1 MLGHHIVALPVGTYG
16 AWHARNLIK
25 MKALL
30 TQKKFAFTKLL
41 TYRIFM
47 VLAYQTMAVAVGWH
61 IYQITRDPLSLGL
74 IGLAEVLPY
83 FASALFAGYCIDHY
97 SRRWFGVLAALM
109 LCINGLTLAAI
120 SAGYVQGNT
129 VFWIYLSI
137 GFTGLARAFI
147 APSYSALMA
156 IIVQRE
162 SYAKAAGIGSSV
174 FQIGLIAGPALGGLL
189 VGFTST
195 TTTYVFSAVM
205 CLGAAIALLTLRIKQ
220 PPPAEISPV
229 FASIGQGLKFVWN
242 NQILLG
248 AQMLDMFAV
257 LLGGAVAMLPA
268 FIQDIYQLGPESL
281 GLLRATPAVGAM
293 CVGLYLAR
301 KPISQHAGRYM
312 LWSVAGFGF
321 CIICFGISHNYWVA
335 GIFLALSGAFDG
347 VSVVLRT
354 TIMQLATPDSMRG
367 RVSAINGIFIGS
379 SNELGAF
386 ESGVAARLM
395 GLVPSVIFGGI
406 MTLGVVAVVAKYN
419 PALKQLE
426 LSQLK

>member
-1 MLGHHIVALPVGTYG
+1 
-16 AWHARNLIK
+16 
-25 MKALL
+25 MKKLF
-30 TQKKFAFTKLL
+30 TQKQFALTKLL

-47 VLAYQTMAVAVGWH
+47 VLAYQSMTLAVSWH

-97 SRRWFGVLAALM
+97 SRRWFGVLAALL
-109 LCINGLTLAAI
+109 LCLVAFGLAAI
-120 SAGYVQGNT
+120 SAGYIEGYT
-129 VFWIYLSI
+129 VFWIYASI

-156 IIVQRE
+156 IIVPRE
-162 SYAKAAGIGSSV
+162 SYAKAAGIGSST
-174 FQIGLIAGPALGGLL
+174 FQIGLVAGPAIGGLL
-189 VGFTST
+189 VGFAST
-195 TTTYVFSAVM
+195 TTSYLFSALM
-205 CLGAAIALLTLRIKQ
+205 CIGAMLALLSLRIKQ
-220 PPPAEISPV
+220 PPTAETAPV

-242 NQILLG
+242 NQILFG

-268 FIQDIYQLGPESL
+268 FINDIYHLGPESL
-281 GLLRATPAVGAM
+281 GLLRAAPAVGAM
-293 CVGLYLAR
+293 GVGIYLAR
-301 KPISQHAGRYM
+301 QPINQHAGRYL
-312 LWSVAGFGF
+312 LWAVAGFGA
-321 CIICFGISHNYWVA
+321 CMICFGLSQSYWLA
-335 GIFLALSGAFDG
+335 GLFLFLSGAFDG

-354 TIMQLATPDSMRG
+354 TIMQLATPDGMRG

-395 GLVPSVIFGGI
+395 GLVPSVVFGGL
-406 MTLGVVAVVAKYN
+406 MTLGVVAATAKLN
-419 PALKQLE
+419 PRLKQLE

>member
-1 MLGHHIVALPVGTYG
+1 
-16 AWHARNLIK
+16 
-25 MKALL
+25 MKDLF
-30 TQKKFAFTKLL
+30 TQKQFALTKLL

-47 VLAYQTMAVAVGWH
+47 VLAYQSMTVAASWH
-61 IYQITRDPLSLGL
+61 VYQITRDPLSLGL
-74 IGLAEVLPY
+74 IGLAEVIPY

-97 SRRWFGVLAALM
+97 SRRWFGVLAACL
-109 LCINGLTLAAI
+109 LGLVGLVLAAI
-120 SAGYVQGNT
+120 SAGYIAGHT
-129 VFWIYLSI
+129 VFWIYASI
-137 GFTGLARAFI
+137 GVTGLARAFI

-156 IIVQRE
+156 IIIPRA
-162 SYAKAAGIGSSV
+162 SYAKAAGLGSSV
-174 FQIGLIAGPALGGLL
+174 FQIGLIAGPAIGGLL
-189 VGFTST
+189 VGFAST
-195 TTTYVFSAVM
+195 TAAYVFSAVM
-205 CLGAAIALLTLRIKQ
+205 CVGAMLALLSLRLKE
-220 PPPAEISPV
+220 PPSAQTSPV

-242 NQILLG
+242 NQILFG

-268 FIQDIYQLGPESL
+268 FITDIYQLGPESL
-281 GLLRATPAVGAM
+281 GLLRATPAIGAL

-301 KPISQHAGRYM
+301 HPINQHAGRYL
-312 LWSVAGFGF
+312 LWAVAGFGV
-321 CIICFGISHNYWVA
+321 CIICFGITKNYWLA
-335 GIFLALSGAFDG
+335 GVFLALSGAFDG

-354 TIMQLATPDSMRG
+354 TIMQLATPDGMRG

-395 GLVPSVIFGGI
+395 GLVPSVVFGGL
-406 MTLGVVAVVAKYN
+406 MTLGVVAITAKLN

>member
-1 MLGHHIVALPVGTYG
+1 MKN
-16 AWHARNLIK
+16 NLNINS
-25 MKALL
+25 LF
-30 TQKKFAFTKLL
+30 TQKQFALSKLL
-41 TYRIFM
+41 SYRIFL
-47 VLAYQTMAVAVGWH
+47 VLAYQSMTVAVSWH
-61 IYQITRDPLSLGL
+61 IYQITRDPFSLGL

-109 LCINGLTLAAI
+109 LCIIGFILAAI
-120 SAGYVQGNT
+120 SSGHIVGDT
-129 VFWIYLSI
+129 IFWIYVCI

-156 IIVQRE
+156 IIVPRA

-174 FQIGLIAGPALGGLL
+174 FQIGLIGGPALGGLL
-189 VGFTST
+189 VGFAST
-195 TTTYVFSAVM
+195 TAAYIFSAIM
-205 CLGAAIALLTLRIKQ
+205 CIAAMLALLSLRIKQ
-220 PPPAEISPV
+220 PPTAEEAPV

-242 NQILLG
+242 NQVLFG

-268 FIQDIYQLGPESL
+268 FIQDVYHLGPESL
-281 GLLRATPAVGAM
+281 GLLRATPAAGAM

-301 KPISQHAGRYM
+301 NPINQHAGRYL
-312 LWSVAGFGF
+312 LWSVAGFGT
-321 CIICFGISHNYWVA
+321 CIVCFGLSQSYWLA
-335 GIFLALSGAFDG
+335 GLFLGLSGVFDG

-395 GLVPSVIFGGI
+395 GLVPSVIFGGL
-406 MTLGVVAVVAKYN
+406 MTLGVVAVTAKFN

>member
-1 MLGHHIVALPVGTYG
+1 
-16 AWHARNLIK
+16 
-25 MKALL
+25 MKDLF
-30 TQKKFAFTKLL
+30 TQKQFALTKLL

-47 VLAYQTMAVAVGWH
+47 VLAYQSMTVAASWH
-61 IYQITRDPLSLGL
+61 VYQITRDPLSLGL
-74 IGLAEVLPY
+74 IGLAEVIPY

-97 SRRWFGVLAALM
+97 SRRWFGVLAACL
-109 LCINGLTLAAI
+109 LGLVGLVLAAI
-120 SAGYVQGNT
+120 SAGYIAGDT
-129 VFWIYLSI
+129 VFWIYASI
-137 GFTGLARAFI
+137 GVTGLARAFI

-156 IIVQRE
+156 IIIPRA
-162 SYAKAAGIGSSV
+162 SYAKAAGLGSSV
-174 FQIGLIAGPALGGLL
+174 FQIGLIAGPAIGGLL
-189 VGFTST
+189 VGFAST
-195 TTTYVFSAVM
+195 TAAYIFSAVM
-205 CLGAAIALLTLRIKQ
+205 CVGAMLALLSLRLKE
-220 PPPAEISPV
+220 PPSAQTSPV

-242 NQILLG
+242 NQILFG

-268 FIQDIYQLGPESL
+268 FITDIYQLGPESL
-281 GLLRATPAVGAM
+281 GLLRATPAIGAL

-301 KPISQHAGRYM
+301 HPINQHAGRYL
-312 LWSVAGFGF
+312 LWAVAGFGA
-321 CIICFGISHNYWVA
+321 CIICFGITKNYWLA
-335 GIFLALSGAFDG
+335 GVFLALSGAFDG

-354 TIMQLATPDSMRG
+354 TIMQLATPDGMRG

-395 GLVPSVIFGGI
+395 GLVPSVVFGGL
-406 MTLGVVAVVAKYN
+406 MTLGVVAITAKLN

>member
-1 MLGHHIVALPVGTYG
+1 MKNLFVQKHFAL
-16 AWHARNLIK
+16 
-25 MKALL
+25 
-30 TQKKFAFTKLL
+30 TKLL

-47 VLAYQTMAVAVGWH
+47 VLAYQTMTVAASWH

-74 IGLAEVLPY
+74 IGLAEVIPY

-97 SRRWFGVLAALM
+97 SRRWFGVLAAFM
-109 LCINGLTLAAI
+109 LCVVGFTLAAI
-120 SAGYVQGNT
+120 SAGYIVGNT
-129 VFWIYLSI
+129 VYWIYASI
-137 GFTGLARAFI
+137 AFTGLARAFI

-156 IIVQRE
+156 IIVPRE
-162 SYAKAAGIGSSV
+162 SYAKAAGIGSSI
-174 FQIGLIAGPALGGLL
+174 FQIGLIAGPAIGGLL
-189 VGFTST
+189 VGFAST
-195 TTTYVFSAVM
+195 MAAYVFSAVM
-205 CLGAAIALLTLRIKQ
+205 CIGAMLALLSLRLKE
-220 PPPAEISPV
+220 PPSTETAPV

-242 NQILLG
+242 NQILFG

-281 GLLRATPAVGAM
+281 GLLRAAPAIGAL

-301 KPISQHAGRYM
+301 YPINKHAGRVL
-312 LWSVAGFGF
+312 LWAVAGFGV
-321 CIICFGISHNYWVA
+321 CIICFGLTKNYWLA
-335 GIFLALSGAFDG
+335 GLFLALSGAFDG

-354 TIMQLATPDSMRG
+354 TIMQLATPDGMRG

-395 GLVPSVIFGGI
+395 GLVPSVVFGGL
-406 MTLGVVAVVAKYN
+406 MTLGVVATTAKFN
-419 PALKQLE
+419 PTLKQLE
-426 LSQLK
+426 LNQLK